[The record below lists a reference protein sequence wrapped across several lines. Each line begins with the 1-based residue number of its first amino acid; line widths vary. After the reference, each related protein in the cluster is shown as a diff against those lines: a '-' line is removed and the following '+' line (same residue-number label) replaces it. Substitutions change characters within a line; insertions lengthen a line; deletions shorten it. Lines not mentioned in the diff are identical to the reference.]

1 MQTTVKLY
9 TLRYDQAGTYLAA
22 ILFAIGNII
31 LPQLFHLVPQGGIT
45 WLPIYF
51 FTLIA
56 AYKYG
61 WQAGLLTAVLS
72 PTVNSILFGM
82 PAPAMLPV
90 ILTKSILLALAAGYI
105 AHRFRRVSILLI
117 ASVVLLYQ
125 AIGTLC
131 EWAMVGDFYRAIQD
145 LRIGFPGI
153 MLQIFGGYLFI
164 KYLIRR

>member
-9 TLRYDQAGTYLAA
+9 TLRFDQVATYLAA
-22 ILFAIGNII
+22 TLFAIGNII

-82 PAPAMLPV
+82 PAPAMVPV
-90 ILTKSILLALAAGYI
+90 ILTKSILLATAAGYI

-117 ASVVLLYQ
+117 ASAVLLYQ
-125 AIGTLC
+125 ALGTLC
-131 EWAMVGDFYRAIQD
+131 EWAIVGDLYRAIQD

-153 MLQIFGGYLFI
+153 LLQIFGGYLFI